1 MTQGNDNQTGT
12 LVDVAPSELQ
22 EVHAFVQEEEEGSG
36 SNPIQAVLR
45 IFRGTWIRI
54 FVFGGLL
61 GACLAFIAYS
71 VISPSYVSNGLVRLV
86 AKEPKIMYA
95 DRDDSRLR
103 LYDAFVSAETTYI
116 QSRPVIERG
125 FEILRDAVR
134 DEPLSDMRQ
143 KDFADM
149 LTVKKQKGL
158 IAVSAASADPG
169 MAQRAVQSLLEAYVA
184 LHAEQNGS
192 RQSLRA
198 RELEVRVLELEARQ
212 RRLSEALLEIGEEY
226 DASSLAKAHLTKV
239 TQLEELDI
247 RIAELTNA
255 LLEMEA
261 SDGALDAD
269 TGDME
274 IKRATLLD
282 RAMADMVFER
292 AKRAAELEKLQ
303 MRYQDSHPKVATLA
317 ASLAVID
324 EAIETR
330 RRLIATLGKTGA
342 ITGADGAAKSQSV
355 AELQALK
362 RKLSGRRQE
371 LSDDAKTLNGKL
383 IQLRRINAE
392 KAEVSGMLAET
403 RRILD
408 QVILESRNNMPGSIE
423 ILSRGSLPDMPA
435 SDKRKQMAAAAFMA
449 GGFIVLVA
457 VFLLR
462 QLSGVVRFSDDLG
475 GLGSR
480 GAEPAVFAQT
490 TGDAEIAAFLGDLQ
504 MSAAWPRKGSVILSL
519 IRFDDETRFP
529 ATQLASIAADQGYR
543 TLLVLAAEDAGE
555 SDTGFSNQIMK
566 NADFTAET
574 MGAFDVVRYGGKSL
588 VGGYSVD
595 RAQDWL
601 ARRSQ
606 QYDFILMYA
615 GRPEKDF
622 SARVLPNLS
631 DATIA
636 VTRPGDQ
643 TRQVRRTFSRLRNLV
658 PVFTDAQTND
668 PGLMAPITLQPT
680 LKGNIHEE
688 AA

>member
-1 MTQGNDNQTGT
+1 MTQGKDNPQGT
-12 LVDVAPSELQ
+12 IADVAPTDLQ
-22 EVHAFVQEEEEGSG
+22 EVHAFVQEEEATS
-36 SNPIQAVLR
+36 SNPVQAVLR
-45 IFRGTWIRI
+45 IFRGTWMRI
-54 FVFGGLL
+54 FVLGGLL
-61 GACLAFIAYS
+61 GAGLAFLAFNF
-71 VISPSYVSNGLVRLV
+71 VSPSYVSNGLVRLV
-86 AKEPKIMYA
+86 AKEPKILYA

-103 LYDAFVSAETTYI
+103 LYDAFVSAEATYI

-125 FEILRDAVR
+125 FEILRDTVKDDPSAT
-134 DEPLSDMRQ
+134 MRQ

-212 RRLSEALLEIGEEY
+212 RRLSEELLEIGEEY

-261 SDGALDAD
+261 SNGALDAD

-342 ITGADGAAKSQSV
+342 ITGTDGAAKSQSV

-362 RKLSGRRQE
+362 RKLSGRRAD
-371 LSDDAKTLNGKL
+371 LSKDAKTLNGKL

-392 KAEVSGMLAET
+392 KAEVSGMLGET

-435 SDKRKQMAAAAFMA
+435 SDKRKQLAAAAFMA
-449 GGFIVLVA
+449 GGFMVLVA

-462 QLSGVVRFSDDLG
+462 QFSGVIRFSDDLG
-475 GLGSR
+475 SLGSD
-480 GAEPAVFAQT
+480 AADSAIFAQKT
-490 TGDAEIAAFLGDLQ
+490 EDGQIAAFLGDLQ
-504 MSAAWPRKGSVILSL
+504 MSAAWPRQGAVILS
-519 IRFDDETRFP
+519 IVRFDEDTRFP
-529 ATQLASIAADQGYR
+529 ATQLASLAADQGYR

-555 SDTGFSNQIMK
+555 SESGFSDQIMK
-566 NADFTAET
+566 NAEFSAET
-574 MGAFDVVRYGGKSL
+574 LGSYDVVRYGGKPL

-606 QYDFILMYA
+606 QYDFILLYA
-615 GRPEKDF
+615 GRPENHF

-643 TRQVRRTFSRLRNLV
+643 TRQIRRTFSRLRNLV
-658 PVFTDAQTND
+658 PVFTDAKKND
-668 PGLMAPITLQPT
+668 PGLSEVTASQLPV
-680 LKGNIHEE
+680 KGNTHEK